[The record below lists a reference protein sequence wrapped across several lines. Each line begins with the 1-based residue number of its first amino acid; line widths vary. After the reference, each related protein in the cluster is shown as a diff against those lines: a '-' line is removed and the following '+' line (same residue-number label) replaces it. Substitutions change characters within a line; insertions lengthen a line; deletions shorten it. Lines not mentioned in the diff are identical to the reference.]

1 MRYIK
6 LFDKMTEWE
15 WYDDPITFKVFMH
28 LLLTANWKD
37 TKWHGIKIKR
47 GQRVISYRGLS
58 EECNLSIQ
66 QLRTAMAHLEATH
79 EITHKATQS
88 HTLITVVNYRKYQGD
103 IGGDNTAT
111 NTQANIPSTSDIEDI
126 ELIEK
131 EYTPNGVYEK
141 DNRHQI
147 PPTLDMVRAYC
158 LERNNTVNA
167 DRFYDFYESKNWYVG
182 KNKMRDWHAA
192 VRTWEKDGGRSD
204 AVTKTMKD
212 LQNMAAAIPQD
223 DYERLEELFG

>member
-1 MRYIK
+1 
-6 LFDKMTEWE
+6 
-15 WYDDPITFKVFMH
+15 
-28 LLLTANWKD
+28 
-37 TKWHGIKIKR
+37 
-47 GQRVISYRGLS
+47 
-58 EECNLSIQ
+58 
-66 QLRTAMAHLEATH
+66 
-79 EITHKATQS
+79 
-88 HTLITVVNYRKYQGD
+88 
-103 IGGDNTAT
+103 
-111 NTQANIPSTSDIEDI
+111 
-126 ELIEK
+126 
-131 EYTPNGVYEK
+131 
-141 DNRHQI
+141 
-147 PPTLDMVRAYC
+147 MVRAYC